1 MFPVLTD
8 GIGLAEVHEDT
19 VLDGLG
25 AGVGVDGFT
34 ERIFTGHGFV
44 PFGPWGVCH
53 SS

>member
-1 MFPVLTD
+1 MFPVLAD
-8 GIGLAEVHEDT
+8 GISLAQVHEDT

-53 SS
+53 GS